1 MIFLYYII
9 IGLIVVTLRVIIF
22 SFRGKKRGIDMI
34 TLNKALKTYSDTT
47 ILSILIGLIT
57 WPYRIIL
64 FNKYEKNIIDSCLK
78 NKKELEES

>member
-9 IGLIVVTLRVIIF
+9 IGLIVTMLRVIICEV
-22 SFRGKKRGIDMI
+22 RCKKRGIDMI
-34 TLNKALKTYSDTT
+34 TFNKTLKTYSDTT
-47 ILSILIGLIT
+47 TVSILIGLIT